1 MCIERGSTWNRWD
14 FHLHTPYSILNNEF
28 GFNIEEDHRGEH
40 FDNFVKTLFEKAV
53 QCGIVAIGVTDYFS
67 IDGYKRIREEYLS
80 KPDKMRM
87 LFPEDELRNK
97 VKQILVFPN
106 IEFRIDTFVG
116 KECHS
121 VNYHVLFSEK
131 VPLEDIEKNFLHRL
145 EILHDSNDS
154 LPLIARN
161 IKRIGRE
168 YKAYNRDSG
177 SDLLVGLKRIT
188 VNYKNIYDILRKT
201 SIFQGKY
208 LISVPVDEDLSKV
221 DWIGRDYPTRKAIYR
236 QSDLL
241 MTSNPRTRE
250 WALAKGHEEK
260 QIDEFRSIKPCIW
273 GSDAHSYERMF
284 APDEDK
290 FCWIK
295 AEPTFEGLQQILYEP
310 EERVRIQKEKPDE
323 KDAHQVID
331 YIQFQSTY
339 FMQAPIYFSEGL
351 TAIIGGKSTGKSM
364 LLRHLAKTIDPDQVQ
379 EREEKVSQKQEKLDE
394 SAEVVWKDGASGKR
408 KIIYIPQS
416 WLNRIADEGTNESQ
430 LNDVLRDVLLQNDD
444 LKKAEEYLKN
454 EVSNKIQLVKH
465 HILDYVECVD
475 RAEKCER
482 ILDEHGRSAAYS
494 PMVLDLERQLELL
507 SAETGLTEEMF
518 QNYTELA
525 KRQVDRIYDIHSI
538 KKEYAALHDVAEPF
552 VFIPSITKIGANG
565 MPHYDL
571 EEMPIIKELMKQTIH
586 RINMELI
593 RIWKQDVQPMQ
604 TVLAQNKK
612 NFSEDLLNINKE
624 LKPLKQRVLQNDRL
638 KKLEDQLRKEKEKQK
653 KAKELERD
661 KAENIAKAQELKSK
675 IIDVWK
681 SIKTEYQTFQEKI
694 SSTDSQ
700 NKDLKFDAE
709 IGERVADF
717 ADLSS
722 SLFDNRKIK
731 SSIDRIGCNIAD
743 KDSIKSIDEKLLD
756 SIWEWIRD
764 ERLSLKGGNSEQIA
778 LERMFTDWFYIHYIL
793 KSGGDTINQMSP
805 GKKALV
811 LLEMLV
817 NLEQGKCPI
826 LIDQP
831 EDDLDNRSIYTE
843 LVQYLRN
850 KKHERQI
857 IVVTHNANVV
867 IGSDAEAVII
877 ANQDGKEAKNNS
889 RQFEYRCGAIENV
902 LPLCGDNDEILPGVL
917 NQKGIQQQIC
927 DILEG
932 GMDAF
937 EMRRKKY
944 IHTT

>member
-14 FHLHTPYSILNNEF
+14 FHVHTPYSVLNNEF

-40 FDNFVKTLFEKAV
+40 FDNFVKTLFQKAV

-67 IDGYKRIREEYLS
+67 IDGYKRIKEEYLS

-87 LFPEDELRNK
+87 LFPDDKLRK
-97 VKQILVFPN
+97 SVEEIFVFPN
-106 IEFRIDTFVG
+106 IEFRLNTFVG
-116 KECHS
+116 EKAHS
-121 VNYHVLFSEK
+121 VNYHVFFSDKFPVER
-131 VPLEDIEKNFLHRL
+131 IESEFLGKI
-145 EILHDSNDS
+145 EISRPDCSKLSLNRMNIETVGRSYKEQNNATGND
-154 LPLIARN
+154 
-161 IKRIGRE
+161 
-168 YKAYNRDSG
+168 Y
-177 SDLLVGLKRIT
+177 LVGLEKIT
-188 VNYKNIYDILRKT
+188 VNYEKIQDILM
-201 SIFQGKY
+201 SNIIFKGQY
-208 LISVPVDEDLSKV
+208 FISVPVDEDLSNIK
-221 DWIGRDYPTRKAIYR
+221 WMGRDHDTRQAIYA
-236 QSDLL
+236 QCDLL

-260 QIDEFRSIKPCIW
+260 QIREFRSIKPCIW

-295 AEPTFEGLQQILYEP
+295 ADPTFEGLQQILYEP

-331 YIQFQSTY
+331 YIQFQSKQ
-339 FMQAPIYFSEGL
+339 FMQDPIYFSEGL

-364 LLRHLAKTIDPDQVQ
+364 LLRHVAKSIDPEQVI
-379 EREEKVSQKQEKLDE
+379 EKEEKVSQKQEKLDE
-394 SAEVVWKDGASGKR
+394 TAEVVWKDGASGKR

-430 LNDVLRDVLLQNDD
+430 LNDVLRDVLLQNEN
-444 LKKAEEYLKN
+444 LKKAEEHLKN

-465 HILDYVECVD
+465 HILDYVECVN
-475 RAEKCER
+475 RVEECER
-482 ILDEHGRSAAYS
+482 FLIEHGRSAAYS
-494 PMVLDLERQLELL
+494 ATVLDLERQLALL
-507 SAETGLTEEMF
+507 SVETGLTEEMF

-525 KRQVDRIYDIHSI
+525 KRQVDRIHDIHSI
-538 KKEYAALHDVAEPF
+538 KKDDAALHDVAEPF
-552 VFIPSITKIGANG
+552 VFIPPITKIDAEGV
-565 MPHYDL
+565 PHYDL
-571 EEMPIIKELMKQTIH
+571 EEMPIIKERINQTIH
-586 RINMELI
+586 RINMEII
-593 RIWKQDVQPMQ
+593 RIWKQGVQSMQ

-653 KAKELERD
+653 KAKEVEGD
-661 KAENIAKAQELKSK
+661 KAENIAKAQELKRT

-694 SSTDSQ
+694 SRTDSQ
-700 NKDLKFDAE
+700 NKELKFDAE

-743 KDSIKSIDEKLLD
+743 KDSIKTIDEKLLD
-756 SIWEWIRD
+756 SMWEGLRD
-764 ERLSLKGGNSEQIA
+764 ERLSLKGGNTEQIA

-843 LVQYLRN
+843 LVQYFRT

-867 IGSDAEAVII
+867 IGADAEAVII
-877 ANQDGKEAKNNS
+877 ANQDGKEAKNNA

-902 LPLCGDNDEILPGVL
+902 SPLCGDNDEILPGVL